1 MAAYCPCPGQRSLE
15 TDLAA
20 ACAPGR
26 PPSAHSN
33 AGEPAPDSPLC
44 PGNDKERGRL
54 RPSPSRG
61 EDERVGIDLWD
72 GKGQERKKK

>member
-1 MAAYCPCPGQRSLE
+1 MAACCPCPGQRSPE

-20 ACAPGR
+20 ACAPDR

-44 PGNDKERGRL
+44 PRNDKERGRL
-54 RPSPSRG
+54 RPSPRQG
-61 EDERVGIDLWD
+61 KDERAGIDLWG
-72 GKGQERKKK
+72 GKRQEIKKK